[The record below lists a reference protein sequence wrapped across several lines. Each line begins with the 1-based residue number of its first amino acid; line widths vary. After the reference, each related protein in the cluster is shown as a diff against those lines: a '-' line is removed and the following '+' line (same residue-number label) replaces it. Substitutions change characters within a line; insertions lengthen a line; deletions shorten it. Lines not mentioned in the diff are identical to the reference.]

1 MSLCLLIAGGVLKQS
16 ASENKAAA
24 IFFFFLKKTPRNF
37 IKDELL
43 WLCVE
48 KERREGIIFL
58 LQFFQSPCHVELQL
72 RGDEGD
78 YRDDDKRKEDAADD
92 KDVVR

>member
-1 MSLCLLIAGGVLKQS
+1 M
-16 ASENKAAA
+16 
-24 IFFFFLKKTPRNF
+24 
-37 IKDELL
+37 
-43 WLCVE
+43 E
-48 KERREGIIFL
+48 KEWREGRIFL